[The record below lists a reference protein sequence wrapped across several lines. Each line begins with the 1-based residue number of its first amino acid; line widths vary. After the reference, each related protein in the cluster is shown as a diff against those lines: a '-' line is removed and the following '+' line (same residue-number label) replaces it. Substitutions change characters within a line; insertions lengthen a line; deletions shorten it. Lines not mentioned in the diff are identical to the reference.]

1 MSPRRTYFRISPHV
15 PMGRRAGVKALVRG
29 CPPDAVVSVALEA
42 VGQSGAGA
50 LEGLRTVATSTPVRF
65 SESHRAPRAAPP
77 GEARTEQEDTAMQQ
91 PVEVHVEEHEQM
103 VERVAAVDVAKASG
117 MVCLRIPHE
126 TISQRRVTK
135 VWPGAATTAALVE
148 LGDHLRCER
157 VQRVVMESTSDYW
170 RPFYYLLEAAGLTVW
185 LVNAAQAKNV
195 PGRPKTDKIDA
206 VWLAKLAERSMV
218 APSLVPAE
226 PMRRVRDLARARFDL
241 VADRVRVKQRIE
253 KLLEDALIKISS
265 VLTDALGVSGG
276 AMIEALIAGQRNP
289 RALAELA
296 KGRARSRRADL
307 EQALHGRFTDHHAQL
322 ARMLLGQLDE
332 LTARIEEVTG
342 LLDAAI
348 RALPD
353 PTTTTVTTHLSSR
366 TDGDQSVQTPAQ
378 AGYNSPI
385 ARLCAV
391 PGAGPDSVRAVLG
404 EIGLDMSVFGT
415 PGRICSWAKVAPR
428 PVQSGRKSGRAR
440 TGKGNPYLKAALAQI
455 ATGAAKT
462 DTFLGARYR
471 RLIKR
476 MPKAK
481 ALVALQRSIL
491 VIFFHL
497 LADPTAEFSDLGS
510 DFYQRRI
517 DRARRATH
525 LLRQL
530 HALGYQ
536 VQLTEAAA

>member
-1 MSPRRTYFRISPHV
+1 
-15 PMGRRAGVKALVRG
+15 
-29 CPPDAVVSVALEA
+29 
-42 VGQSGAGA
+42 
-50 LEGLRTVATSTPVRF
+50 
-65 SESHRAPRAAPP
+65 
-77 GEARTEQEDTAMQQ
+77 MQQ
-91 PVEVHVEEHEQM
+91 PVEVQVDEHEQI
-103 VERVAAVDVAKASG
+103 VERVAAIDVAKASG
-117 MVCLRIPHE
+117 MVCLRVPHASIPG
-126 TISQRRVTK
+126 RRVTK
-135 VWPGAATTAALVE
+135 VWPVRASTAALVE

-170 RPFYYLLEAAGLTVW
+170 RSFYYLLEAAGLTVW

-241 VADRVRVKQRIE
+241 VVDRVRVKQRIE

-265 VLTDALGVSGG
+265 VLTDALGVSGR

-289 RALAELA
+289 AALAELA
-296 KGRARSRRADL
+296 KGRARTRRADL

-332 LTARIEEVTG
+332 LTARITQVTD

-348 RALPD
+348 RALPA
-353 PTTTTVTTHLSSR
+353 PTTTTTTTATTHPSSR

-378 AGYNSPI
+378 AGYNSAV

-415 PGRICSWAKVAPR
+415 AGRICSWAKVAPR
-428 PVQSGRKSGRAR
+428 TVQSGRKTGRAR

-497 LADPTAEFSDLGS
+497 LADPTTEFSDLGP

-536 VQLTEAAA
+536 VQLTDAAA

>member
-1 MSPRRTYFRISPHV
+1 
-15 PMGRRAGVKALVRG
+15 
-29 CPPDAVVSVALEA
+29 
-42 VGQSGAGA
+42 
-50 LEGLRTVATSTPVRF
+50 
-65 SESHRAPRAAPP
+65 
-77 GEARTEQEDTAMQQ
+77 MQR
-91 PVEVHVEEHEQM
+91 PVEVRVDEHEPI
-103 VERVAAVDVAKASG
+103 VERVAAIDVAKASG
-117 MVCLRIPHE
+117 MVCLRTPHDTIPA
-126 TISQRRVTK
+126 RRVTK
-135 VWPGAATTAALVE
+135 VWAVEATSAALVE

-157 VQRVVMESTSDYW
+157 VTRVVLESTSDYW

-195 PGRPKTDKIDA
+195 PGRPKTDKLDA

-218 APSLVPAE
+218 SPSLVPTE
-226 PMRRVRDLARARFDL
+226 PMRQVRDLARARFDL
-241 VADRVRVKQRIE
+241 VEDRTRVKQRIE

-265 VLTDALGVSGG
+265 VLTDVLGMSGR
-276 AMIEALIAGQRNP
+276 AMIEALIGGQRSP
-289 RALAELA
+289 QALAELA
-296 KGRARSRRADL
+296 KGRARRNRAAL
-307 EQALHGRFTDHHAQL
+307 QRALHGRFTDHHARL
-322 ARMLLGQLDE
+322 ARLLLGQLDE

-348 RALPD
+348 RALPT
-353 PTTTTVTTHLSSR
+353 P
-366 TDGDQSVQTPAQ
+366 TPAAADSDNPAP
-378 AGYNSPI
+378 AGYDSAV

-391 PGAGPDSVRAVLG
+391 PGGGPDSVRAVLG

-415 PGRICSWAKVAPR
+415 AGRLCSWARVAPR
-428 PVQSGRKSGRAR
+428 TMQSGRRNGRAR
-440 TGKGNPYLKAALAQI
+440 TGKGNPYLKSALAQI

-462 DTFLGARYR
+462 DTFLGERYR

-497 LADPTAEFSDLGS
+497 LADPTAEFTDLGA
-510 DFYQRRI
+510 DFYAKRI
-517 DRARRATH
+517 DRARRTTH

-536 VQLTEAAA
+536 VQLTDTAAA

>member
-1 MSPRRTYFRISPHV
+1 
-15 PMGRRAGVKALVRG
+15 
-29 CPPDAVVSVALEA
+29 
-42 VGQSGAGA
+42 
-50 LEGLRTVATSTPVRF
+50 
-65 SESHRAPRAAPP
+65 
-77 GEARTEQEDTAMQQ
+77 MQQ
-91 PVEVHVEEHEQM
+91 PVEVQVDEHEQI
-103 VERVAAVDVAKASG
+103 VERVAAIDVAKASG
-117 MVCLRIPHE
+117 MVCLRVPHPSIPG
-126 TISQRRVTK
+126 RRVTK
-135 VWPGAATTAALVE
+135 VWPVRASTAALIE

-170 RPFYYLLEAAGLTVW
+170 RSFYYLLEAAGLTVW

-218 APSLVPAE
+218 TPSLVPAE

-241 VADRVRVKQRIE
+241 VVDRVRVKQRIE

-265 VLTDALGVSGG
+265 VLTDALGVSGR

-289 RALAELA
+289 AALAELA
-296 KGRARSRRADL
+296 KGRARTRRADL

-332 LTARIEEVTG
+332 LTARITEVTD

-348 RALPD
+348 RALPA
-353 PTTTTVTTHLSSR
+353 PTTTTVTTPLSSR
-366 TDGDQSVQTPAQ
+366 TDGDQSGQTPAQ
-378 AGYNSPI
+378 AGHNSAV

-404 EIGLDMSVFGT
+404 EIGLDMTVFGT
-415 PGRICSWAKVAPR
+415 AGRICSWAKVAPR
-428 PVQSGRKSGRAR
+428 TVQSGRKTGRAR

-455 ATGAAKT
+455 ATSAAKT

-497 LADPTAEFSDLGS
+497 LADPTAEFSDLGP

-536 VQLTEAAA
+536 VQLTDDAA